1 MDPATAVGF
10 YTAII
15 SVAETIKKYAIDD
28 DGGMLQ
34 SLEDLKNITKL
45 TQDTIYRISNQISS
59 FSRELS
65 GSTLQ
70 IINEYNLVLFL
81 YSLKVKLIILLV
93 LLQVQNP
100 LLSVITGVRF
110 LEKNHVIFLQIQVGK
125 LLPYAII
132 DESTVQWMDV
142 PQDIGSNY
150 IEFGFDFRKFSLDG
164 ILMESQILTAI
175 QFVQKDG
182 SVRLQVNGQG
192 LIDFEMGKM
201 GPPWSFMKKYAWTDV
216 KSIEGKLI
224 GLRNHS
230 TVYTKTTNQ
239 IIKFGVSDEKTDAGQ
254 SFVPYFDG
262 TAIEFDNK
270 TPLSGVGF
278 MHFTNDDSY
287 AGYIRPYIMSFRYKT
302 VIN

>member
-1 MDPATAVGF
+1 M
-10 YTAII
+10 
-15 SVAETIKKYAIDD
+15 
-28 DGGMLQ
+28 
-34 SLEDLKNITKL
+34 
-45 TQDTIYRISNQISS
+45 
-59 FSRELS
+59 
-65 GSTLQ
+65 
-70 IINEYNLVLFL
+70 
-81 YSLKVKLIILLV
+81 
-93 LLQVQNP
+93 
-100 LLSVITGVRF
+100 
-110 LEKNHVIFLQIQVGK
+110 
-125 LLPYAII
+125 LPYAII
-132 DESTVQWMDV
+132 DESTVQWMDM

-182 SVRLQVNGQG
+182 SVRLKVNGQG

-201 GPPWSFMKKYAWTDV
+201 GPPWSFMKKYAWTNV

-287 AGYIRPYIMSFRYKT
+287 AGYIRPYIMSFRYQS